1 MPKRSSTILVALP
14 ILTAAFSSAFA
25 QPRVVA
31 TIPPIHS
38 LTALVMEGVGSPA
51 LLLTGSGS
59 PHSYMLK
66 PSQSRALAQADIVIR
81 IDETLELFMKKPLR
95 ALAGRATV
103 VDLMK
108 VPGVMRLKW
117 QGDHDDHKGHQD
129 HASGHKDDDHKG
141 HQDHASG
148 HQDHASGHKDDDHK
162 GQGHHDHGGDH
173 DLHIWLHTGNAAAFV
188 KAIAGILSEKDPK
201 NGVLYARNASRAL
214 VRLRALKGELD
225 IIVRPV
231 RARPF
236 MTFHDAWQ
244 YFNTEFGMKYVGALT
259 LNPEKKPGARRI
271 MKTRSSIEKKGVRC
285 LFAEPQFPAALA
297 EVAVRGTQAKIA
309 VIDPVGANL
318 SPGLDLY
325 FQLMRQTARTMAS
338 CLGGLR

>member
-141 HQDHASG
+141 
-148 HQDHASGHKDDDHK
+148 
-162 GQGHHDHGGDH
+162 QGHHDHGGDH
-173 DLHIWLHTGNAAAFV
+173 DQHIWLHTGNAAAFV

-231 RARPF
+231 RTRPF